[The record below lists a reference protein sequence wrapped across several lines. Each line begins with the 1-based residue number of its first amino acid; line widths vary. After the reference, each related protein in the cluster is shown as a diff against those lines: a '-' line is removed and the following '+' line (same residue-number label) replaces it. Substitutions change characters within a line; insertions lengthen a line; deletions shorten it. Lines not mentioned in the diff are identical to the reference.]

1 MPMTTLPITLCDN
14 YYRLSSDGS
23 AGGGEAPTIT
33 SSPQVNNATK
43 AVGEQATFSV
53 AATGTPVLHYSWRKR
68 GAIIPGAPDS
78 ASYTTPP
85 VVAGDDGAVFT
96 VLVSNGYGN
105 TLSVTGGELT
115 VTTGT
120 TAPTIVTH
128 PQGAS
133 IQEGGNATFNV
144 VASGSPTL
152 TYQWYKAPDN
162 TTTGTPITGATSAS
176 YTITNATLGSAGWY
190 YCTVTNPYGSATSNR
205 AQLLVGAAGTDV
217 YLTYPSPVNI
227 LCQGQP
233 TAITVTDPAAL
244 SSEPGYVEWGPSIQ
258 YLTTSYPIKP
268 AAYPS
273 GSNGTVVQAL
283 PLGFN
288 SYTEYLKFNTWA
300 VPAYTTAPTLH
311 VRVTAVDLKSGSVAP
326 TNSYCAIDIY
336 YGSTFI
342 TNLKTYDSATLPTES
357 FPQDLTATLN
367 TTGGY
372 PTIAAV
378 MGALEV
384 RVRMQCKQSMAQANT
399 NSITFN
405 YKGFE
410 VLGS

>member
-1 MPMTTLPITLCDN
+1 MPMSTLPITLCDN

-23 AGGGEAPTIT
+23 AGSGEAPTIVT
-33 SSPQVNNATK
+33 NPANATK

-53 AATGTPVLHYSWRKR
+53 VATGTPVLHYSWRKR

-85 VVAGDDGAVFT
+85 VVAGDDGAGYQ

-105 TLSVTGGELT
+105 TLSMEGVLT

-120 TAPTIVTH
+120 SAPTIVTH

-133 IQEGGNATFNV
+133 IQEGGNVTFNV

-162 TTTGTPITGATSAS
+162 TTTGTPISGATSSS
-176 YTITNATLGSAGWY
+176 YTITNAALAAAGWY
-190 YCTVTNPYGSATSNR
+190 YCTVTNAYGSANSNR
-205 AQLLVGAAGTDV
+205 AQLLVGAAGSDV
-217 YLTYPSPVNI
+217 YLTYPSAVNI

-233 TAITVTDPAAL
+233 AAITVTDPAAL

-268 AAYPS
+268 AAYPA
-273 GSNGTVVQAL
+273 GTNGTVVQAL
-283 PLGFN
+283 PNGFN
-288 SYTEYLKFNTWA
+288 SYTEYLKFNTWT
-300 VPAYTTAPTLH
+300 VPAYTGAPTLH
-311 VRVTAVDLKSGSVAP
+311 VRVVAVDLKPGAISP

-342 TNLKTYDSATLPTES
+342 TNLKTYDSATLASET

-367 TTGGY
+367 TNGSY

-384 RVRMQCKQSMAQANT
+384 RVRMQCKQSTLQSNT
-399 NSITFN
+399 NIVTFD